1 MSFEEFLHWAARQNP
16 IFSAQI
22 PHLLSSGSPPLSYIK
37 DLQLLMAVE
46 EDGDVLMLG
55 FLDLRKRVAIEIES
69 CEAVESATTAI
80 SEAEDV
86 PWPGMA
92 TKYAFSI
99 YPIQCGGGVAR
110 GFVTVKINIT
120 RDKAFLNWGKAA
132 YAILKNHVEEYLQ
145 HLDEKFRVLDAVEV
159 V

>member
-16 IFSAQI
+16 IFSGQI
-22 PHLLSSGSPPLSYIK
+22 SYLLSFGGPPLSYIK
-37 DLQLLMAVE
+37 DLQFLLAVE
-46 EDGDVLMLG
+46 EDGEVVMLG
-55 FLDLRKRVAIEIES
+55 FLDLRKRVAIEIEN
-69 CEAVESATTAI
+69 CGEVESATTAV
-80 SEAEDV
+80 SEAKDV

-92 TKYAFSI
+92 TTFAFSI

-110 GFVTVKINIT
+110 GFVAVKINIT
-120 RDKAFLNWGKAA
+120 RDKTFLNWGKAA

-145 HLDEKFRVLDAVEV
+145 FLNEKYRVLDAVEV